1 MDVLGLIEV
10 RRDAQLPA
18 AGPEAAEGRL
28 GGFLHH
34 VAQVSGELQL
44 AGALHH
50 VDLHG
55 QNLAPRLGPGEA
67 VHHADLLPLRVE
79 GGGIGHGTQQL
90 RKVFLCKGD
99 SLAIAGDQPH
109 IRLPAEGAQ
118 LALQLADA
126 ALPRV
131 IPDHGPDSSLADP
144 ELAARQAALR
154 HLLGQQ
160 VPQGDLQLFL
170 VGIAGE
176 PDELHPVQQRG
187 GNGLRGVGGGDEQ
200 HPGEVHRD
208 LQIMVPEGNVLLPV
222 QHLQQGGGR
231 VAPVVIAQLVDLVQ
245 QQQGIHGPAAG
256 DGLDDPAR
264 HGAYVGLP
272 VAPDVRLVPDA
283 AKTQPRQLP
292 VRRLGDAHSDGGL
305 SHTGR
310 AHQAQNLRLP
320 VGVHLPDGERL
331 QNPLLHLLQAEV
343 VPLQDLPG
351 GLHVEA
357 LLGLHAP
364 GHFQAHVQIVPGH
377 RRLGAAVGLPGDAVH
392 FPEKV
397 LAALLRQGQGLDP
410 LAVVLQLVLLAQ
422 LVLHH
427 PDLGPQN
434 LLPLAPLQLLP
445 DLALHLLLE
454 TQDLILPGQELVDV
468 LQTLRGVPLLQDL
481 LLLVVAEVAVVGD
494 EVRQRTG
501 IPALQHH
508 GPRRVRDAAHQ
519 LRIGPEEDGGPP
531 QQSLHPG
538 ALADL
543 RLAQLLHVGL
553 EVGLR
558 LPQAAELHPAEAV
571 HQDAH
576 GAAAHLQDL
585 PDGADGAHLIEVP
598 LLRRLGANLPLGHK
612 EDPLVPLHGLLQG
625 PEGDLPLHVETQTHM
640 GKNRQAPQG
649 QDGKIPIHA
658 FHGLSIPFSGIPGKY
673 AGRGAR
679 RRPSRR
685 MSDFR

>member
-1 MDVLGLIEV
+1 
-10 RRDAQLPA
+10 
-18 AGPEAAEGRL
+18 
-28 GGFLHH
+28 
-34 VAQVSGELQL
+34 
-44 AGALHH
+44 
-50 VDLHG
+50 
-55 QNLAPRLGPGEA
+55 
-67 VHHADLLPLRVE
+67 
-79 GGGIGHGTQQL
+79 
-90 RKVFLCKGD
+90 
-99 SLAIAGDQPH
+99 
-109 IRLPAEGAQ
+109 
-118 LALQLADA
+118 
-126 ALPRV
+126 
-131 IPDHGPDSSLADP
+131 
-144 ELAARQAALR
+144 
-154 HLLGQQ
+154 
-160 VPQGDLQLFL
+160 
-170 VGIAGE
+170 
-176 PDELHPVQQRG
+176 
-187 GNGLRGVGGGDEQ
+187 
-200 HPGEVHRD
+200 
-208 LQIMVPEGNVLLPV
+208 MVPEGNVLLPI
-222 QHLQQGGGR
+222 QHFQQGGGR
-231 VAPVVIAQLVDLVQ
+231 VAPVVIAQFVDLVQ
-245 QQQGIHGPAAG
+245 QQQGVHGPAAG

-283 AKTQPRQLP
+283 AKTEPCQLP
-292 VRRLGDAHSDGGL
+292 VRRLGDAHGDGGL
-305 SHTGR
+305 AHTGR
-310 AHQAQNLRLP
+310 THQAQDLRLP
-320 VGVHLPDGERL
+320 VGVHLPDGERF
-331 QNPLLHLLQAEV
+331 QDPLLHLLQAEV

-357 LLGLHAP
+357 LLRLHAP

-377 RRLGAAVGLPGDAVH
+377 RRLGAAVGLPGNAVYL
-392 FPEKV
+392 PEKV
-397 LAALLRQGQGLDP
+397 LAALLRQGQGLDL
-410 LAVVLQLVLLAQ
+410 LAVILQLVLLAQ

-454 TQDLILPGQELVDV
+454 TQDLVLPGQELVDV

-494 EVRQRTG
+494 EVRQRAG
-501 IPALQHH
+501 VPALQHH
-508 GPRRVRDAAHQ
+508 SSRRVRDAAHQ
-519 LRIGPEEDGGPP
+519 LRVSPEEDGGPP
-531 QQSLHPG
+531 QQGLHPG
-538 ALADL
+538 ALMDL
-543 RLAQLLHVGL
+543 RLADLLHVGL
-553 EVGLR
+553 KIGLR
-558 LPQAAELHPAEAV
+558 LPQAAEPRPAEAV